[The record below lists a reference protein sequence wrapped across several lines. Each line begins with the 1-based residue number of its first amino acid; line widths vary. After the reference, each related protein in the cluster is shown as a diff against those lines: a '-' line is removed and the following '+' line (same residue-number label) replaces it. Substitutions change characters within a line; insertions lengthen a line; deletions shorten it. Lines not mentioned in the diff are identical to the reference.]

1 MEKRKV
7 PKIEPWG
14 LPTFRDWGNEEKGAE
29 ESEKGAVSEEGV
41 RPEEC
46 PGNQGRQNFN
56 DEGIVSLVKYS

>member
-29 ESEKGAVSEEGV
+29 ESEKEQSV
-41 RPEEC
+41 RKE
-46 PGNQGRQNFN
+46 
-56 DEGIVSLVKYS
+56 